1 MREKTAAAGAVS
13 RPCDLPATKC
23 LVTHWLLVICASFLA
38 ASGYPLLAAE
48 KSLAKTYIT
57 VELAF
62 RLEPD
67 RKNTAVVVGTWEL
80 VRDWLALMDQE
91 LRHHKSRLEVSAL
104 AGRLP
109 DQLLKGVAT
118 LCPYPPTVACPGWRR
133 LTRLDVPGSALRA
146 YSIVFYGQ
154 PTGWERYWIYF
165 ISGLALIFVQTLFII
180 GLLLRR
186 AREQK
191 SGLHL
196 QESEKRFRL
205 IADTTPALVWMCDK
219 DGNITY
225 LNNRRIDF
233 TGPQPAA
240 GLGDVW
246 SAFTHPDDL
255 QSVLKANAAALKEQ
269 KGFSKEY
276 RLLRRDDVYRWML
289 DIAAPRLHSD
299 GSFQGFVGSAID
311 ITEHKLAQEALAK
324 IGGRLIAAQEKERG
338 RIARELHDDICQRL
352 ALLSLELE
360 QVNRESN
367 GSIGPGDGK
376 LDEIRRHC
384 GEIAG
389 DVQALSHELHSSKL
403 DYLGITAAIR
413 SLSYEFSQQ
422 HTVNIEFTNENVSGS
437 LPRDVSLSLFRVTQE
452 ALHNALRH
460 SGVRQFFVSL
470 RGTPDEIQ
478 LEIRDRGVGFDV
490 EGANQDRG
498 LGLVSMQERV
508 HLVDG
513 IFLIESKVGSGT
525 RILARVPWVVKTAG
539 MQQTEP

>member
-1 MREKTAAAGAVS
+1 
-13 RPCDLPATKC
+13 
-23 LVTHWLLVICASFLA
+23 VTHWLLVICAFFLA
-38 ASGYPLLAAE
+38 ASGHPLLAAE
-48 KSLAKTYIT
+48 TSLPKTYIT
-57 VELAF
+57 IELAL

-80 VRDWLALMDQE
+80 ERDWLALMDQG
-91 LRHHKSRLEVSAL
+91 LRHHKSRLEVRAL

-118 LCPYPPTVACPGWRR
+118 FSPHPPTVARRGWRR
-133 LTRLDVPGSALRA
+133 VPRLEIPGSALLA
-146 YSIVFYGQ
+146 YSIAFYGQ
-154 PTGWERYWIYF
+154 PAGWESYGIYI
-165 ISGLALIFVQTLFII
+165 ISGLILIFVQTLFII

-186 AREQK
+186 ALEQK
-191 SGLHL
+191 SGLNLH
-196 QESEKRFRL
+196 ESEKRFRL
-205 IADTTPALVWMCDK
+205 IAETTPALVWMCDK

-233 TGPQPAA
+233 TGPEPAA

-276 RLLRRDDVYRWML
+276 RLRRRDHVYRWML

-299 GSFQGFVGSAID
+299 GSFLGFIGSAID
-311 ITEHKLAQEALAK
+311 ITEHKSAQEALEK

-360 QVNRESN
+360 QVNRQSN

-384 GEIAG
+384 AEIAG

-403 DYLGITAAIR
+403 DYLGVTAAIR
-413 SLSYEFSQQ
+413 SFSYEFSQQ
-422 HTVNIEFTNENVSGS
+422 HNVNIEFTNENVSGS

-452 ALHNALRH
+452 ALNNALKH
-460 SGVRQFFVSL
+460 SGVRQFFVCL

-478 LEIRDRGVGFDV
+478 LEVRDRGVGFEV
-490 EGANQDRG
+490 ERASQDRG

-513 IFLIESKVGSGT
+513 IFLIESKVGGGT
-525 RILARVPWVVKTAG
+525 RILARVPWVVKSAG
-539 MQQTEP
+539 MERTEP